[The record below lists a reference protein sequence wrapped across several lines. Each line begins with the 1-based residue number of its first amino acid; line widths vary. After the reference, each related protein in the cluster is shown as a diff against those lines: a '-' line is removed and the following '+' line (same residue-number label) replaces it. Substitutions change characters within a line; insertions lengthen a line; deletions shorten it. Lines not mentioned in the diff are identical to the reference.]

1 MNRSRGLA
9 GDEPSAG
16 QTLDADSPPDLKE
29 GYYYTADLPD
39 DDPYVQAGIRGYG
52 GNQWPPAMAGFDAAG
67 FAVQMRA
74 YYAALRN
81 LGDRL
86 LRLLALSLDLPAGF
100 FAPMYQ
106 RPERSEEHTSELQS
120 LMRIS

>member
-1 MNRSRGLA
+1 MRISDWSSDVCSSDL
-9 GDEPSAG
+9 

-86 LRLLALSLDLPAGF
+86 LRLLALSLDLPAGLD
-100 FAPMYQ
+100 
-106 RPERSEEHTSELQS
+106 RKSTRLNSSH
-120 LMRIS
+120 